1 MTQGLILID
10 IQNDYFPA
18 GKMELVQI
26 DQAARNASRVLT
38 VFRKNQLPIFHVQ
51 HISNRPGATFFLPD
65 TPGVDIHAS
74 VTPHQGETLVTKQF
88 PNAFRETELLDLLNR
103 SGIREI
109 VICGAMSHMCVD
121 ATVRA
126 GFDLG
131 FQCTVIADACA
142 TRDLA
147 FSGLVVEAAKVHAAF
162 MAALSAPYARVMSA
176 EDFITQ
182 QPD

>member
-1 MTQGLILID
+1 MKQGLILID

-26 DQAARNASRVLT
+26 DHAARNASQVLT
-38 VFRKNQLPIFHVQ
+38 VFRKKQLPIFHVQ

-65 TPGVDIHAS
+65 TRGVEIHDS
-74 VTPHQGETLVTKQF
+74 VTPQKGENLVTKQF

-103 SGIREI
+103 SNIREI

-142 TRDLA
+142 TRDLE
-147 FSGLVVEAAKVHAAF
+147 FGGVIVEAGKVHAAF